1 MMRNAPNPIVALL
14 LGFMPGAGHAY
25 LGKYVR
31 MVIYGGLFWF
41 PVGFMFLMLITSGM
55 DEDAAPLILF
65 PMFVWGISMIDILI
79 ALIRRPAPVHDY
91 EPGPMDR
98 SGIPTARLVPSKT
111 TEHQREKSITI
122 LLSFIPGLGHMHLG
136 LMQRGIAFLV
146 TFAGLGTFI
155 LFVCILL
162 ETPVF
167 LIFLL
172 ILPVLWVYAMFDAVT
187 LVQRKQLGEPLTDR
201 SLFEEIE
208 GHFASGRKNK
218 TAAAALSFLPGAGHL
233 YLGMQKRGIQL
244 MAIFFVSIYLMDSLR
259 MTLFLFLLPLVWC
272 YSFFD
277 ALQQHGRYLRGEM
290 TDTPVLTELA
300 GYHRWIGIG
309 LIAMGV
315 FYLTDRFFVQFASGY
330 FPVLYQ
336 GYLQL
341 RYNLPAALTAFLL
354 IAAGLRL
361 FLGRTSV
368 PAPPPL
374 HEGPEF
380 RQHRQDGVG

>member
-1 MMRNAPNPIVALL
+1 MMYNPSNPIVALL
-14 LGFMPGAGHAY
+14 LGFIPGAGHAY
-25 LGKYVR
+25 LRRYVR
-31 MVIYGGLFWF
+31 MVIYGGLIWL
-41 PVGFMFLMLITSGM
+41 PLAVMFLFVVSEGLG
-55 DEDAAPLILF
+55 DEVAPLILF
-65 PMFVWGISMIDILI
+65 PMFVWGVSMIDL
-79 ALIRRPAPVHDY
+79 LVTLLRRPAPVHDY

-98 SGIPTARLVPSKT
+98 SGIPTARLVPSQSA
-111 TEHQREKSITI
+111 EHQREKSITI

-136 LMQRGIAFLV
+136 LLQRGIAFLV

-155 LFVCILL
+155 FFVCIVL

-172 ILPVLWVYAMFDAVT
+172 ILPVLWIYSMFDAVT
-187 LVQRKQLGEPLTDR
+187 LVQRKQLGEQLTDR

-218 TAAAALSFLPGAGHL
+218 TAAAALSFLPGAGHM
-233 YLGMQKRGIQL
+233 YLGMQKRGLQL
-244 MAIFFVSIYLMDSLR
+244 MAVFFVSIYLMDSMR
-259 MTLFLFLLPLVWC
+259 MTLFLFLLPLIWC

-290 TDTPVLTELA
+290 ADTPVLSELA
-300 GYHRWIGIG
+300 RYHRWIGMG
-309 LIAMGV
+309 LIALGA
-315 FYLTDRFFVQFASGY
+315 FYLTDRFFVQFAAEH
-330 FPVLYQ
+330 FPLMYRA
-336 GYLQL
+336 YSDI

-361 FLGRTSV
+361 FLGRSS
-368 PAPPPL
+368 APHPQPL

-380 RQHRQDGVG
+380 ERRHGE